1 MLFLQPRC
9 SYLLDI
15 RIRYKL
21 YVIALIKLI
30 IDQTVLQLLILSV
43 FLIGRRAI
51 VMMGFLATVSSNSFN
66 PR

>member
-9 SYLLDI
+9 SYLFDI

-51 VMMGFLATVSSNSFN
+51 VMMGFLATVSFNSFN